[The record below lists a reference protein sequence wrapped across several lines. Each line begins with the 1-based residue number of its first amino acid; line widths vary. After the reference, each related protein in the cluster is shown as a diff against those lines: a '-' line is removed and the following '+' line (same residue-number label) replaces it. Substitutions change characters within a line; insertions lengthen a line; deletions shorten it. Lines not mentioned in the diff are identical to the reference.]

1 MVNEE
6 QGQREGEG
14 EGEGPLS
21 PHQELKTDVDRL
33 CGQLEA
39 LLGENSALDH
49 TQQLPVT
56 EFTLNPRRLAALQDK
71 LVTMELSVVRGV
83 ERSRL
88 EKLLQCHYLKEAAWD
103 SMIVKARSLSCICS
117 DVKVRNYPIAAPAPG
132 TWPAV
137 LEVVSTRL
145 REVEASKNMET
156 LSNIAM
162 KAGVW
167 RKTLIPG
174 EGKTPSN
181 TTSRSLMGEGAVKGL
196 LDLDKGDFKT
206 PAREEVEEVQDGEG
220 EEEEEEEEEDGEP
233 VLGEDEYRRLLYPQG
248 ELTCRGR
255 VEKQLIL
262 LTFLTR
268 RLRESFNKRFD
279 NVHQR
284 KEKVI
289 EEIKR
294 LTRKRIQLK
303 EELAR
308 IREEGEAGGGGG
320 EGSLSRT
327 HSREEQ
333 QEEEEEEEKGDYE
346 PSWEIEERPELML
359 RVEDSEITS
368 EEPWDEEYQPSP
380 SSAVPR
386 PSLPPSQ
393 SQGLETPSEGDIVE
407 FLSGARQGTGK
418 QGSKDEA
425 HALLEAQRS
434 QREWTWAE
442 ARAWREWR
450 AAQEEE
456 VRQRRAHLTTLV
468 LQLER
473 ITPTITSLLQEF
485 DGQVMALV
493 DSRVATDE
501 ALMLYQ
507 VVTSSLHRRLV
518 RQDQLQD
525 TLRGLQQQQAQV
537 EEKVQQ
543 ATTEESNTRRE
554 EGRART
560 RQERLQEQ
568 LKEEEVVLRRALINL
583 PIDQYN
589 HLLALYSKR
598 VQGGGRHLDPSIG
611 KGEGGASGPP
621 TPLRLPSYSS
631 LNSPSRNRT
640 VSPATPEKL
649 SAAGRGSAR
658 PSRPPSSTS
667 HSDDL
672 RSVEESMPEGLAG
685 GIRTWRLFLR
695 HRRRR
700 QELLEELDDAAGKRA
715 SATAHLQAMD
725 ARRTQLL
732 KEAKQLEEAI
742 GHTTEELRQV
752 DEDAEMVLVLRG
764 RQVKVDLLAMTQNLR
779 PDFIHSC
786 LVRNEELRRL
796 ENMAERCVE
805 SEGKEGAEGE
815 GEEAETLRTLR
826 EQLQLEVELARQDL
840 HHINTFK
847 VGRDVIAAA
856 AAEGGEQKDPSH
868 MYASLQRLQQL
879 QGQRAESAAV
889 ASSKVEREVR
899 RSRRRVNHL
908 QKHVD
913 ELAREIDDLQA
924 QVTQAQPEVHLAKQE
939 TRLRRVMACNDLSA
953 QVRQR
958 HSTILDLQAEL
969 DTLRLRTFPMLSR
982 PAPPPT
988 L

>member
-1 MVNEE
+1 MVVVVPPTLDALESPRHPS
-6 QGQREGEG
+6 QRSC
-14 EGEGPLS
+14 PL
-21 PHQELKTDVDRL
+21 
-33 CGQLEA
+33 QLEA

-71 LVTMELSVVRGV
+71 LVT
-83 ERSRL
+83 
-88 EKLLQCHYLKEAAWD
+88 
-103 SMIVKARSLSCICS
+103 I
-117 DVKVRNYPIAAPAPG
+117 
-132 TWPAV
+132 
-137 LEVVSTRL
+137 L

-255 VEKQLIL
+255 VGKQLIL

-303 EELAR
+303 
-308 IREEGEAGGGGG
+308 
-320 EGSLSRT
+320 
-327 HSREEQ
+327 
-333 QEEEEEEEKGDYE
+333 
-346 PSWEIEERPELML
+346 
-359 RVEDSEITS
+359 ITS

-518 RQDQLQD
+518 HQDQLQD

-589 HLLALYSKR
+589 HLLALY
-598 VQGGGRHLDPSIG
+598 
-611 KGEGGASGPP
+611 
-621 TPLRLPSYSS
+621 SYSS

>member
-1 MVNEE
+1 MFVV
-6 QGQREGEG
+6 
-14 EGEGPLS
+14 P
-21 PHQELKTDVDRL
+21 
-33 CGQLEA
+33 
-39 LLGENSALDH
+39 
-49 TQQLPVT
+49 
-56 EFTLNPRRLAALQDK
+56 
-71 LVTMELSVVRGV
+71 LSVV
-83 ERSRL
+83 
-88 EKLLQCHYLKEAAWD
+88 
-103 SMIVKARSLSCICS
+103 
-117 DVKVRNYPIAAPAPG
+117 
-132 TWPAV
+132 
-137 LEVVSTRL
+137 
-145 REVEASKNMET
+145 
-156 LSNIAM
+156 
-162 KAGVW
+162 
-167 RKTLIPG
+167 
-174 EGKTPSN
+174 
-181 TTSRSLMGEGAVKGL
+181 
-196 LDLDKGDFKT
+196 
-206 PAREEVEEVQDGEG
+206 
-220 EEEEEEEEEDGEP
+220 
-233 VLGEDEYRRLLYPQG
+233 
-248 ELTCRGR
+248 
-255 VEKQLIL
+255 
-262 LTFLTR
+262 
-268 RLRESFNKRFD
+268 
-279 NVHQR
+279 
-284 KEKVI
+284 
-289 EEIKR
+289 
-294 LTRKRIQLK
+294 
-303 EELAR
+303 
-308 IREEGEAGGGGG
+308 
-320 EGSLSRT
+320 
-327 HSREEQ
+327 
-333 QEEEEEEEKGDYE
+333 
-346 PSWEIEERPELML
+346 
-359 RVEDSEITS
+359 
-368 EEPWDEEYQPSP
+368 
-380 SSAVPR
+380 
-386 PSLPPSQ
+386 SQ
-393 SQGLETPSEGDIVE
+393 
-407 FLSGARQGTGK
+407 
-418 QGSKDEA
+418 
-425 HALLEAQRS
+425 AQRS
-434 QREWTWAE
+434 RREWTWAE

-507 VVTSSLHRRLV
+507 VVASSLYRRLA
-518 RQDQLQD
+518 RQDHLQD
-525 TLRGLQQQQAQV
+525 TLKGLQQQQAQV

-543 ATTEESNTRRE
+543 ATTEEFNTRRE

-568 LKEEEVVLRRALINL
+568 LKEEELVLRRALINL

-598 VQGGGRHLDPSIG
+598 VQGGGRHLDPSSG
-611 KGEGGASGPP
+611 KGEGGGTSGPP
-621 TPLRLPSYSS
+621 TPLRLPSYAS
-631 LNSPSRNRT
+631 LSSPSRNRT

-649 SAAGRGSAR
+649 SATGRTSAR

-700 QELLEELDDAAGKRA
+700 QELLEEQDDAAGKRA

-725 ARRTQLL
+725 THKTQLL
-732 KEAKQLEEAI
+732 KEAKQLEAAI
-742 GHTTEELRQV
+742 EHTTKELRQV

-779 PDFIHSC
+779 PDFTNSC

-805 SEGKEGAEGE
+805 SAGKEGTEGE
-815 GEEAETLRTLR
+815 GEEAEKLRTLR

-847 VGRDVIAAA
+847 VGRDVITAAV
-856 AAEGGEQKDPSH
+856 AEGGEQKDPSH
-868 MYASLQRLQQL
+868 LYASLQRLQQL
-879 QGQRAESAAV
+879 QGQRAESAAA
-889 ASSKVEREVR
+889 ASSKVERGVR

-908 QKHVD
+908 QKQVD

-924 QVTQAQPEVHLAKQE
+924 QVTQAQPEVHLAEQE

-982 PAPPPT
+982 PTPQPT